1 MSSVSHQIFI
11 HLNGDVLKTTFFKQG
26 ADILFTDPHMLV
38 MLQTNMNNSVFF
50 QIIHGSKIELID
62 PSDMVQLC
70 QIRLD
75 FLDIHSF
82 WYSIEEYLERTPKT
96 WNGFWE
102 NKEGNSKGQER
113 IQDIPV
119 GKSEKNGH
127 QDNSQPAQGI
137 FQKVQAKIRDH
148 YFYGL
153 LRYLDYGSSR
163 NQFHRHRYERCGEW
177 HHPVLRCVDDLLR
190 WAPLAQLLYR
200 LFSS

>member
-11 HLNGDVLKTTFFKQG
+11 HLNGDVLKTAFFKQG

-62 PSDMVQLC
+62 TSDMVQLC

-96 WNGFWE
+96 WNGF
-102 NKEGNSKGQER
+102 
-113 IQDIPV
+113 
-119 GKSEKNGH
+119 
-127 QDNSQPAQGI
+127 
-137 FQKVQAKIRDH
+137 
-148 YFYGL
+148 
-153 LRYLDYGSSR
+153 
-163 NQFHRHRYERCGEW
+163 
-177 HHPVLRCVDDLLR
+177 
-190 WAPLAQLLYR
+190 
-200 LFSS
+200 